1 MSTIPIRRKR
11 LLGLP
16 VWVLPAL
23 IAIVLLTGW
32 MALSGDDEPEVD
44 VVEAGPDHPPGYVA
58 EPTDLGLPPDPP
70 RGASVPGTS
79 FPSASAPPEADAA
92 PAADDAVIAAAAA
105 AGAAAGA
112 RASQAVLAS
121 AADVGRTI
129 RGASPTAGAL
139 NGRAVQL
146 SGVRVS
152 EVLSDRAFMVGTGSD
167 RVMIIMDPSGGDAP
181 VAVGDRVS
189 VVGSLESFAP
199 GASASGVAPDAGQRG
214 YVVATRPGGIT
225 R

>member
-16 VWVLPAL
+16 VWVLPTL
-23 IAIVLLTGW
+23 IAIVLITGW

-44 VVEAGPDHPPGYVA
+44 IIEAGPANPPTYPEA
-58 EPTDLGLPPDPP
+58 QADLGLPPVPP
-70 RGASVPGTS
+70 PGTSVPGV
-79 FPSASAPPEADAA
+79 PAPFETAAA
-92 PAADDAVIAAAAA
+92 PAASANEATLAAAAA

-112 RASQAVLAS
+112 RAGQAVLAS
-121 AADVGRTI
+121 AADVGQTI
-129 RGASPTAGAL
+129 RSAGPTAGAL

-146 SGVRVS
+146 AGVRVS
-152 EVLSDRAFMVGTGSD
+152 EVLSDRAFTVGTGAD
-167 RVMIIMDPSGGDAP
+167 RVMIIMDPAGGDAP
-181 VAVGDRVS
+181 VTVGDRVS

-199 GASASGVAPDAGQRG
+199 GASASGTAPDAGQRG
-214 YVVATRPGGIT
+214 YAVATRPGGIT

>member
-16 VWVLPAL
+16 VWVLPTL

-32 MALSGDDEPEVD
+32 MVFAADDEPKTD
-44 VVEAGPDHPPGYVA
+44 VIEAGPANPPVIP
-58 EPTDLGLPPDPP
+58 EPQADLGLPPPP
-70 RGASVPGTS
+70 PPGAPL
-79 FPSASAPPEADAA
+79 PSATPVESAA
-92 PAADDAVIAAAAA
+92 PAAPADEATLAAAVA

-129 RGASPTAGAL
+129 RAPGLAEGAL
-139 NGRAVQL
+139 SGRAVRL
-146 SGVRVS
+146 AGVRVT
-152 EVLSDRAFMVGTGSD
+152 EVLSDRAFIVGTGAD
-167 RVMIIMDPSGGDAP
+167 RVMVIMDPSGGDAP
-181 VAVGDRVS
+181 VRAGERVS
-189 VVGSLESFAP
+189 ITGALERFTP
-199 GASASGVAPDAGQRG
+199 GASESGVARDAGQRG
-214 YVVATRPGGIT
+214 YVIATRPGGID

>member
-11 LLGLP
+11 FLGLP
-16 VWVLPAL
+16 VWVLPTL

-32 MALSGDDEPEVD
+32 MVLTADDEPETD
-44 VVEAGPDHPPGYVA
+44 VVEAGPANPPTIP
-58 EPTDLGLPPDPP
+58 EPQADLGLPPDPP
-70 RGASVPGTS
+70 PGAPL
-79 FPSASAPPEADAA
+79 PSASPTTSGA
-92 PAADDAVIAAAAA
+92 PAATADEATLAAAVA

-112 RASQAVLAS
+112 RAGQAVLAS

-129 RGASPTAGAL
+129 RDPGLAEGAL

-146 SGVRVS
+146 ANVRVT
-152 EVLSDRAFMVGTGSD
+152 EVLSDRAFMVGSGAD

-181 VAVGDRVS
+181 VRAGQSVS
-189 VVGSLESFAP
+189 ITGSLERFSP
-199 GASASGVAPDAGQRG
+199 GASATGVAPDAGQRG
-214 YVVATRPGGIT
+214 YVVATRPGGIV